1 MTTGRIEAVCVVHA
15 DRPDAGRVGTTAIDK
30 RPVPGAVHI
39 GPLGL
44 AGDHVCDT
52 EHHGGL
58 DQAVYV
64 YDGADADHWEREL
77 NRPLPA
83 GWFGE
88 NLRLRDTTPSDAVI
102 GERWRIGTT
111 GPLLEVTIPRT
122 PCATFG
128 RWSAEPLWV
137 RRFAAHGAVGA
148 YLRVLEEGPVT
159 AGDPVTVMSVPD
171 HGVTIRSLFTGTA
184 RIEQLEMLLAGPDPA
199 PKVARDAG
207 RLLTRL
213 RARV

>member
-1 MTTGRIEAVCVVHA
+1 MRAGRVEAVCVVHA
-15 DRPDAGRVGTTAIDK
+15 DLPDAGRVGTTAIDK
-30 RPVPGAVHI
+30 RPVPGAVHV

-64 YDGADADHWEREL
+64 YDRADATYWEDEL
-77 NRPLPA
+77 NRSLPP

-88 NLRLRDTTPSDAVI
+88 NLRLCDMAPSDAVI

-128 RWSAEPLWV
+128 RWSTEPLWV
-137 RRFAAHGAVGA
+137 RRFTAHGAVGA
-148 YLRVLEEGPVT
+148 YLRVLEEGSVA
-159 AGDPVTVMSVPD
+159 AGDPVTAVSVPD
-171 HGVTIRSLFTGTA
+171 HGVTIRTLFTGTA
-184 RIEQLEMLLAGPDPA
+184 RIEELEALLAGRDLA

-213 RARV
+213 QARV